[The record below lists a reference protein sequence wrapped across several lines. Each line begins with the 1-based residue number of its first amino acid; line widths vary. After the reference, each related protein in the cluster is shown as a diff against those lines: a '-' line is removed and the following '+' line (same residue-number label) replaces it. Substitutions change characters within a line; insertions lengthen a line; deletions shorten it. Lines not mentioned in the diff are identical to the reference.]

1 MGFMFF
7 KKQQPGTSCQEMS
20 CILDYVDRSI
30 KGEAAKCPVTNH
42 VVHNKV
48 IEQFDRLVANE
59 KRMADAAKEI
69 LGIASS
75 TSSFDVEMSFMSK
88 QLMEFA
94 EELASLSENNLAIVE
109 ETTATMNQV
118 NDTIDS
124 TAATLDKVADGS
136 KALAAKNN
144 DSKSLLSEVG
154 ELKENVIKDTGIM
167 NEKIE
172 QLVKLSAEVGKIVD
186 SVQGIANQTNLLA
199 LNAAIEAARVGEQG
213 KGFSVVAE
221 EIRKLSDDTKH
232 NLDGMRKF
240 VENIYTAAQAGKA
253 SMTSTLESTNHMSN
267 KIDMV
272 SGTVGENIDMLNG
285 VIVSVNDINESMQ
298 GIRSAAEEINKA
310 METSSVDAERF
321 SEMTRLF
328 HTNAIESADYAENI
342 KQIDDSLSAITENLF
357 KGLREGRHAVTNQ
370 ELQAVVA
377 KASKA
382 HLAWLDK
389 VKAMVAEMKITPVQT
404 DSHKCAFGHFY
415 HAIEI
420 DSPLLSEDWNRIE
433 HVHDE
438 FHSLGDKLIEAIKRN
453 DRNNAEALC
462 RQAEQLSQSM
472 LDLLHKVDQKLAK
485 LTAEGVRIFQ

>member
-1 MGFMFF
+1 MDFMFF
-7 KKQQPGTSCQEMS
+7 KKQQTSSCQEMG

-30 KGEAAKCPVTNH
+30 KGESVKSPTTNH
-42 VVHNKV
+42 TMHNKV
-48 IEQFDRLVANE
+48 IAQFDRLVANE

-69 LGIASS
+69 LNIASL

-118 NDTIDS
+118 NETIDS
-124 TAATLDKVADGS
+124 TATTLDKVADGS
-136 KALAAKNN
+136 KVLADKNN
-144 DSKSLLSEVG
+144 NSKNLLVEVG
-154 ELKENVIKDTGIM
+154 DLKEAVVKDTGMM

-172 QLVKLSAEVGKIVD
+172 QLVNLSAEVGKIVD
-186 SVQGIANQTNLLA
+186 SVQEIANQTNLLA

-232 NLDGMRKF
+232 NLDGMRSF
-240 VENIYTAAQAGKA
+240 VENIHMAARAGKI
-253 SMTSTLESTNHMSN
+253 SMDRTLESTNHMSD

-272 SGTVGENIDMLNG
+272 SETVGENIDMLNG
-285 VIVSVNDINESMQ
+285 VIVSVRDVNESMQ
-298 GIRSAAEEINKA
+298 GIRSAADEINKA

-328 HTNAIESADYAENI
+328 HNDAVESADYAENI
-342 KQIDDSLSAITENLF
+342 RQIDAQLSGITENLF
-357 KGLREGRHAVTNQ
+357 KGLREGRHAITNQ
-370 ELQAVVA
+370 ELQEVIK
-377 KASKA
+377 KARQA
-382 HLAWLDK
+382 HIGWLAK
-389 VKAMVAEMKITPVQT
+389 VKTMVDEMKLAPIQT

-420 DSPLLSEDWNRIE
+420 EIPILADEWKQIDEI
-433 HVHDE
+433 HDQ
-438 FHSLGDKLIEAIKRN
+438 FHSLGDRLIDAIKEKN
-453 DRNNAEALC
+453 LNEAKSLYA
-462 RQAEQLSQSM
+462 RADTLSQSM
-472 LDLLHKVDQKLAK
+472 LGLLQRIDEKITK
-485 LTAEGVRIFQ
+485 LTAEGTRIFE